1 MVDATES
8 ALLNQVFVGQERVT
22 RDEIYRRAAA
32 GELPAAVLSHID
44 SLPEGEYAQEEV
56 EEALNAIPQPG
67 EDEELRPLGEPT
79 DTTGDF
85 ATEHDDT
92 TTGPDLD
99 SGPEGVREE
108 ESPRGL
114 GGADIT
120 R

>member
-1 MVDATES
+1 MVDATTA
-8 ALLNQVFVGQERVT
+8 ALLDQMFIGQERVT
-22 RDEIYRRAAA
+22 RDEIYRRASA
-32 GELPAAVLSHID
+32 GDLPATVLTRID
-44 SLPEGEYAQEEV
+44 ALPEGEYAQEEV
-56 EEALNAIPQPG
+56 EEALTATSEPG
-67 EDEELRPLGEPT
+67 GGGLAPLGDPD

-85 ATEHDDT
+85 AEEHDDT

-114 GGADIT
+114 GGADLE